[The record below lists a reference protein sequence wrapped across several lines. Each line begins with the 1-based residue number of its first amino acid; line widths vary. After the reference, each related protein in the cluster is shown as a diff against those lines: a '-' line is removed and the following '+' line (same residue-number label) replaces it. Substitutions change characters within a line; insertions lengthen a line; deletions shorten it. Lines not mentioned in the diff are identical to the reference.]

1 MARSSLHL
9 ILDQKT
15 PINLENKS
23 GRALVRKVIRH
34 LEGALGGS
42 VQASHLT
49 TWVDGAQPTAAQ
61 AVITC
66 ANVSAADTVTIGKQ
80 VLTAVSGATA
90 NDQFDMSGS
99 PTAEA
104 TSLALAINSST
115 TADMKAFEASNL
127 VQTVTV
133 TNGCTA
139 GTGVSIAGHQLF
151 ARNGLTG
158 AGPGDFDMSSAT
170 AATIATSLKNVI
182 NAHPVLAHQVFA
194 TSSAGVVTVRQRR
207 GTSSLG
213 KVLVVTQNAAAA
225 GLSVGGADFSAA
237 ASVLI
242 SLKHEG
248 IVGNQVPVATSDG
261 TRLAILGSATSFS
274 GGAGEG
280 VTPVRVVLGGSAQ

>member
-66 ANVSAADTVTIGKQ
+66 ANVTAADTVTIGKQ

-90 NDQFDMSGS
+90 NDEFDMSGNA
-99 PTAEA
+99 TAEA

-115 TADMKAFEASNL
+115 TAAMKAFEASNL
-127 VQTVTV
+127 TQTITLA
-133 TNGCTA
+133 TCTA
-139 GTGVSIAGHQLF
+139 GTRISIAGHEFQ
-151 ARNGLTG
+151 AVAAAANVLTN
-158 AGPGDFDMSSAT
+158 GDFSISGNDTADAT
-170 AATIATSLKNVI
+170 ALVNAI

-194 TSSAGVVTVRQRR
+194 TSSAGAVTVRQRR

-213 KVLVVTQNAAAA
+213 KLLITNNGSGVT
-225 GLSVGGADFSAA
+225 LGGANFTASAD
-237 ASVLI
+237 VLI

-248 IVGNQVPVATSDG
+248 IVGNQVPVATSNG

-280 VTPVRVVLGGSAQ
+280 VTPVRVVMGGSAQ